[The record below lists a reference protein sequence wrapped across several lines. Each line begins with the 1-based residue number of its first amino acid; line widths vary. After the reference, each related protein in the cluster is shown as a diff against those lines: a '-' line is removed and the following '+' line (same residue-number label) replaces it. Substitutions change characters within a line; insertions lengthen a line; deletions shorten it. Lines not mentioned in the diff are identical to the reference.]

1 VLSTDWF
8 RTTSVASTEGKN
20 KVVTRSPIFYMKDFL
35 QGRSHNEAYTVF
47 FEHFVPC
54 ALKKT
59 EWERRIAMA
68 GTHIE
73 STDDFLCTVSDEAFA
88 LLLLE
93 NSYDR
98 WFDLFKSN
106 AGGLMQQRGVKH
118 RRFESDVPTLYTR
131 GGIKYHTHQS
141 REGERQKGWSDDG
154 IIRFNELYEMVKR
167 DRTANINFEAS
178 WLNARKETQAKEGAG
193 VSKRKRTRVA
203 ATSELF
209 AEDE

>member
-1 VLSTDWF
+1 
-8 RTTSVASTEGKN
+8 
-20 KVVTRSPIFYMKDFL
+20 
-35 QGRSHNEAYTVF
+35 
-47 FEHFVPC
+47 
-54 ALKKT
+54 
-59 EWERRIAMA
+59 
-68 GTHIE
+68 
-73 STDDFLCTVSDEAFA
+73 
-88 LLLLE
+88 
-93 NSYDR
+93 
-98 WFDLFKSN
+98 
-106 AGGLMQQRGVKH
+106 MQQRGVKH